1 MPSSPASAVVD
12 MEELRPWIGRSET
25 MTDVL
30 CPVPLTGLSATLD
43 TAPFAPHAG
52 QPVPPL
58 WHWAYFLPQ
67 APAHALGPDGHPR
80 RGGFLPPVAL
90 PRRMWAGSRFTF
102 ERPLCVGDT
111 VQRISTIESIAHKQG
126 RSGDLVFVTVR
137 HAYRVMGTAADAA
150 TAADA
155 LTEWH
160 DIVYRGEPQLQAAD
174 SAPEAALPAALP
186 GAQQGP
192 CEPQADGSFCQQ
204 WRADP
209 VLLFRYSALTFNGHR
224 IHYDRSYA
232 TQTEGY
238 PGLVVH
244 GPLLATL
251 MVELLRTQWPQ
262 RQLAAYHFKALHP
275 VFDIHPFSLH
285 ARQADNHTVE
295 LWVQDWQGRRAMEA
309 TAALRPV

>member
-1 MPSSPASAVVD
+1 MPSSQASATID

-30 CPVPLTGLSATLD
+30 HPVPLASLSATLD
-43 TAPFAPHAG
+43 TAPFALRIG
-52 QPVPPL
+52 QPLPPL
-58 WHWAYFLPQ
+58 WHWAYFLLQ

-102 ERPLCVGDT
+102 EQPLCVGDT

-126 RSGDLVFVTVR
+126 RSGNLVFVTVR
-137 HAYRVMGTAADAA
+137 HAYRVMGNADDVA

-160 DIVYRGEPQLQAAD
+160 DIVYRGEPQAAG
-174 SAPEAALPAALP
+174 SASDTALPVALP
-186 GAQQGP
+186 GAQHGP
-192 CEPQADGSFCQQ
+192 CEHQADGSFCQQ

-251 MVELLRTQWPQ
+251 LVELVRTQWPQ
-262 RQLAAYHFKALHP
+262 HQLAAYHFRALHP

-285 ARQADNHTVE
+285 AKQADGHTVE
-295 LWVQDWQGRRAMEA
+295 LWVQDWQGRCAMEA
-309 TAALRPV
+309 TATLHPA

>member
-1 MPSSPASAVVD
+1 MPSSQASATID

-30 CPVPLTGLSATLD
+30 HPVPLAGLSATLD
-43 TAPFAPHAG
+43 TAPFAPRIG
-52 QPVPPL
+52 QPLPPL

-67 APAHALGPDGHPR
+67 APARALGPDGHPR
-80 RGGFLPPVAL
+80 RGDFLPPVAL

-102 ERPLCVGDT
+102 EQPLRVGDT

-126 RSGDLVFVTVR
+126 RSGNLVFVTVR
-137 HAYRVMGTAADAA
+137 HAYRMMGNAGDVA

-160 DIVYRGEPQLQAAD
+160 DIVYRGEPQ
-174 SAPEAALPAALP
+174 SAGSASDTALPVALP
-186 GAQQGP
+186 GVQHGP
-192 CEPQADGSFCQQ
+192 CEHQADGSFCQQ

-251 MVELLRTQWPQ
+251 LVELVRTQWPQ
-262 RQLAAYHFKALHP
+262 HQLAAYHFRALHP

-285 ARQADNHTVE
+285 AKQADGHTVE

-309 TAALRPV
+309 TATLRSA